1 MTTAGDDQGI
11 STERGGPY
19 QVRGGL
25 PLRRIRTVYSEHGE
39 PMTWQVTQRI
49 DTKPLVFLCRC
60 GQSRRKPF
68 CDSSHTGVLF
78 EGEDG
83 TPAGSYD
90 ERAKTYDAPGVTVR
104 DDRSICE
111 HAGFCGTRL
120 VSIWQL
126 LENGSTA
133 ESTVRAQVITMVERC
148 PSGALTFRMDPDG
161 PDLEPELPAAI
172 GIVDDGPLFVSGNVT
187 IRQADGTVMETR
199 NRVALCRCGAS
210 AIKPLCDGSHK
221 QAGFTDS

>member
-1 MTTAGDDQGI
+1 MTTDSDDVVI
-11 STERGGPY
+11 ETEQAGPY
-19 QVRGGL
+19 HVRGGL

-39 PMTWQVTQRI
+39 PMTWQVTERLE
-49 DTKPLVFLCRC
+49 TKPLVFLCRC

-68 CDSSHTGVLF
+68 CDSSHTALMF
-78 EGEDG
+78 EGEDAAP
-83 TPAGSYD
+83 TSTYA

-126 LENGSTA
+126 LDSGATA

-148 PSGALTFRMDPDG
+148 PSGALTFRMEPDG
-161 PDLEPELPAAI
+161 ADLEPELPAAI
-172 GIVDDGPLFVSGNVT
+172 GIVDDGPLYVSGNVT
-187 IRQADGTVMETR
+187 IRRADGTTMETR
-199 NRVALCRCGAS
+199 NRVTLCRCGAS

-221 QAGFTDS
+221 AAGFRDS